1 MEPNKRHGAARAEPT
16 LRLRPLPSVNTPLFG
31 RDEDLAVIRRLIS
44 REGVRLLTLT
54 GPGGTGKTRVA
65 CAAAARLKAEFPD
78 GVSFV
83 DLSAV
88 EDPALVPASIAQTI
102 GIQESGSEPLEAI
115 LTEVLAERAVLM
127 VLDNFEQVLGAMKFI
142 AELVASCPSLA
153 LVVTSREPLH
163 VRAERVVPVRPLPV
177 PGPEVTDPRV
187 AAANPAVALFVDRG
201 RASRPTFNLTADN
214 VPAIVE
220 ICARLDGLPLAIEL
234 AAAQLAVL
242 SPQGASP
249 SIAS

>member
-1 MEPNKRHGAARAEPT
+1 MEPNKRHGAARAEPP

-65 CAAAARLKAEFPD
+65 CAAAARLKADFPD

-88 EDPALVPASIAQTI
+88 EDAALVPASIAQTI

-115 LTEVLAERAVLM
+115 LTEVLAEPVVRRLISPPTTSAPSSRSVTGWM
-127 VLDNFEQVLGAMKFI
+127 GCHWPSSWQRRSWRCYRHRRSSSDSKPGRR
-142 AELVASCPSLA
+142 SC
-153 LVVTSREPLH
+153 
-163 VRAERVVPVRPLPV
+163 
-177 PGPEVTDPRV
+177 
-187 AAANPAVALFVDRG
+187 
-201 RASRPTFNLTADN
+201 
-214 VPAIVE
+214 
-220 ICARLDGLPLAIEL
+220 
-234 AAAQLAVL
+234 
-242 SPQGASP
+242 
-249 SIAS
+249 